1 MTQPRRALIV
11 EDEMMIALTIEDI
24 LIELGY
30 EVCGI
35 ATTLE
40 KALQAAAELTMDV
53 AILDVNLN
61 GRYSLPVADC
71 LHARGIPF
79 IFQTGYGAQGIDVS
93 RFNAPVVSKP
103 FTAEDVRQALQAAN
117 VLV

>member
-24 LIELGY
+24 LTELGY
-30 EVCGI
+30 EIAGI
-35 ATTLE
+35 ATTLD
-40 KALQAAAELTMDV
+40 KALQAATELAIDV

-61 GRYSLPVADC
+61 GRYSLPVADR
-71 LHARGIPF
+71 LHARGVPF

-93 RFNAPVVSKP
+93 RFNAPVISKP
-103 FTAEDVRQALQAAN
+103 FTAEDVRKALLAAN
-117 VLV
+117 VLA